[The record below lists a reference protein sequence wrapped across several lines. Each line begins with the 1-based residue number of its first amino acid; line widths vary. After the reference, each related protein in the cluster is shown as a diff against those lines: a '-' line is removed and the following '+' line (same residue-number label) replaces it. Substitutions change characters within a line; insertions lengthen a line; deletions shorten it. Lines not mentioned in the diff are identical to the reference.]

1 MKRCGAAGIVWRF
14 RTDLAVARQREAL
27 SPTLLSALTGPA
39 VVAALAGIAWALFGA
54 TAALAVLGIGWGA
67 IIVSHARHLDL
78 LTRWAS
84 AGLDSTVPEGRGPW
98 QTAFANLYRRVR
110 TRVAY
115 QRDLTHT
122 IERFQSA
129 AEAIP
134 DGMVVL
140 DITNRI
146 KWANVR
152 ARSHLGLDDRHD
164 IGSPLMNIVRQPE
177 LVRFLEAGDFADPI
191 VIESQREAGVTL
203 AIQIVPFGVEE
214 KLLISRD
221 ITRLEAVAKMRR
233 DFIANVSHELK
244 TPLTVIAGFLETL
257 QELDLDEKQRERF
270 IQLMQEQARSMQRLV
285 EDLLTLSA
293 LESEQNLLV
302 DEPFAIVGL
311 LLQLSSDAKSLS
323 QGKHAVTL
331 DIGDAATVQ
340 GSRDELASAFG
351 NLVSN
356 AIRYT
361 PAGGTITLSWRV
373 DDDGTGVFA
382 VTDSGIGIATEH
394 LPRLTERFYR
404 IDRSRSRAT
413 GGTGLG
419 LAIVKHVLLR
429 HQAALEIA
437 SEPGKGSTFAVRL
450 PARRVLPA
458 PVAADVAA
466 SLTST
471 EAPNGTAP

>member
-1 MKRCGAAGIVWRF
+1 M
-14 RTDLAVARQREAL
+14 
-27 SPTLLSALTGPA
+27 SPTLLSALLAPA
-39 VVAALAGIAWALFGA
+39 AMAVIAALRVGDRRRRGCALMVLASGGA
-54 TAALAVLGIGWGA
+54 RC
-67 IIVSHARHLDL
+67 SCYHARNLDR
-78 LTRWAS
+78 LTRWAGAS
-84 AGLDSTVPEGRGPW
+84 LDSPVPEGTGPW
-98 QTAFANLYRRVR
+98 RPAFSALYRRVR

-115 QRDLTHT
+115 QRDLAHT

-140 DITNRI
+140 DTANRI

-152 ARSHLGLDDRHD
+152 ARAHLGLDDRHD
-164 IGSPLMNIVRQPE
+164 VGSPLMNIVRQPE
-177 LVRFLEAGDFADPI
+177 FVRFLETGDFAEPI

-221 ITRLEAVAKMRR
+221 ITRLEAV
-233 DFIANVSHELK
+233 
-244 TPLTVIAGFLETL
+244 
-257 QELDLDEKQRERF
+257 REDAPR
-270 IQLMQEQARSMQRLV
+270 LHRQRLARI
-285 EDLLTLSA
+285 EDAADGHRRIPGNAAGARPGREAARALRPADAGAGAQHAAAGRGPADAVGAGERAESA
-293 LESEQNLLV
+293 GRRAIR
-302 DEPFAIVGL
+302 DRAADAPPFVRR
-311 LLQLSSDAKSLS
+311 QELS
-323 QGKHAVTL
+323 QGQHTVAL
-331 DIGDAATVQ
+331 DIGDAATVL

-373 DDDGTGVFA
+373 DDNGTGVFA
-382 VTDSGIGIATEH
+382 VTDSGIGIAPEH

-429 HQAALEIA
+429 HQATLEIA

-450 PARRVLPA
+450 PARRVQRAPLAPDAPA
-458 PVAADVAA
+458 PVYQ
-466 SLTST
+466 
-471 EAPNGTAP
+471 

>member
-1 MKRCGAAGIVWRF
+1 MRSTFLSALIAPAAVAVLAGVVGAIAGAAG
-14 RTDLAVARQREAL
+14 
-27 SPTLLSALTGPA
+27 A
-39 VVAALAGIAWALFGA
+39 VV
-54 TAALAVLGIGWGA
+54 VLGIGWGA
-67 IIVSHARHLDL
+67 LLMYHARNLDL
-78 LTRWAS
+78 LTRWAGAS
-84 AGLDSTVPEGRGPW
+84 LDSTVPEGKGPW
-98 QTAFANLYRRVR
+98 RAAFAALYRHTR
-110 TRVAY
+110 TRRAY
-115 QRDLTHT
+115 QRDLAHT

-129 AEAIP
+129 AAAIP

-140 DITNRI
+140 DTTNRI

-152 ARSHLGLDDRHD
+152 AHAHLGLDDRHD
-164 IGSPLMNIVRQPE
+164 VGSPLMNIVRQPE
-177 LVRFLEAGDFADPI
+177 FVRFLEAGDFAEPV
-191 VIESQREAGVTL
+191 VIESQREPGVTL

-293 LESEQNLLV
+293 LESEQNPLV
-302 DEPFAIVGL
+302 DEPFAIVSL
-311 LLQLSSDAKSLS
+311 MLHLSSDAKGLS
-323 QGKHAVTL
+323 QGQHTVAL
-331 DIGDAATVQ
+331 DLGDAATVL

-356 AIRYT
+356 AVRYT
-361 PAGGTITLSWRV
+361 PPGGTITLSWRV
-373 DDDGTGVFA
+373 DDNGTGVFA
-382 VTDSGIGIATEH
+382 VTDSGIGIAPEH

-429 HQAALEIA
+429 HQATLEIA

-450 PARRVLPA
+450 PARRVQRAPLARDAPPA
-458 PVAADVAA
+458 P
-466 SLTST
+466 TSS
-471 EAPNGTAP
+471 EAPSGTAT

>member
-1 MKRCGAAGIVWRF
+1 V
-14 RTDLAVARQREAL
+14 
-27 SPTLLSALTGPA
+27 SPTLFSALLLPV
-39 VVAALAGIAWALFGA
+39 VVAAIAGVAWAAFGA
-54 TAALAVLGIGWGA
+54 GAALAVLGIGWGA
-67 IIVSHARHLDL
+67 IIVFHARNLDR
-78 LTRWAS
+78 LTRWAG
-84 AGLDSTVPEGRGPW
+84 AGLDTAVPEGTGPW
-98 QTAFANLYRRVR
+98 QSAFANLYRRVR
-110 TRVAY
+110 TRMAY
-115 QRDLTHT
+115 QRDLAHT

-140 DITNRI
+140 DTTNRI

-152 ARSHLGLDDRHD
+152 ARMQLGLDESHD
-164 IGSPLMNIVRQPE
+164 VGSPLMNIVRQPE
-177 LVRFLEAGDFADPI
+177 FVRFLESGDFTEPI

-203 AIQIVPFGVEE
+203 AIQVVPFGVEE

-221 ITRLEAVAKMRR
+221 ITRMEAVAKMRR

-244 TPLTVIAGFLETL
+244 TPLTVIAGFLETI

-270 IQLMQEQARSMQRLV
+270 IQLMQEQSRSMQRLV

-293 LESEQNLLV
+293 LESEQNALV

-311 LLQLSSDAKSLS
+311 MLQLSSDAKGLS
-323 QGKHAVTL
+323 QGQHTVAL
-331 DIGDAATVQ
+331 DIGDAATVI

-361 PAGGTITLSWRV
+361 PARGTITLSWRV
-373 DDDGTGVFA
+373 DDNGTGVFA
-382 VTDSGIGIATEH
+382 VTDSGIGISPEH
-394 LPRLTERFYR
+394 VPRLTERFYR

-429 HQAALEIA
+429 HQASLEIT
-437 SEPGKGSTFAVRL
+437 SETGKGSTFAVRL
-450 PARRVLPA
+450 PARRVQRAPA
-458 PVAADVAA
+458 PVDAPAQA
-466 SLTST
+466 TSS
-471 EAPNGTAP
+471 EAPSGTAT

>member
-1 MKRCGAAGIVWRF
+1 MNP
-14 RTDLAVARQREAL
+14 
-27 SPTLLSALTGPA
+27 SLLSALFAPA
-39 VVAALAGIAWALFGA
+39 AVAVAAGFVWAVAGPSGA
-54 TAALAVLGIGWGA
+54 VAVLGLGWGA
-67 IIVSHARHLDL
+67 LLVSHVRNLDR
-78 LTRWAS
+78 LTHWAES
-84 AGLDSTVPEGRGPW
+84 PTEIPVPEGSGPW
-98 QTAFANLYRRVR
+98 RAAFSGLYRRVR
-110 TRVAY
+110 LREAHR
-115 QRDLTHT
+115 RDLGRT

-140 DITNRI
+140 DRQHRV
-146 KWANVR
+146 KWANIR
-152 ARSHLGLDDRHD
+152 ARAHLGLDDRHD
-164 IGSPLMNIVRQPE
+164 IGSPLSNIVRQPE
-177 LVRFLEAGDFADPI
+177 FVRFLEGGDFAEPI
-191 VIESQREAGVTL
+191 TIESQREAGLTL
-203 AIQIVPFGVEE
+203 AIQIVPFGMEE
-214 KLLISRD
+214 RLLISRD
-221 ITRLEAVAKMRR
+221 ITRLEAVSRMRR

-270 IQLMQEQARSMQRLV
+270 IQLMQEQAGSMQRLV

-293 LESEQNLLV
+293 LESEQNPML
-302 DEPFAIVGL
+302 DEKFAVVGL
-311 LLQLSSDAKSLS
+311 LLQISADAKSLS
-323 QGKHAVTL
+323 QGRHAVEL
-331 DIGDAATVQ
+331 DLGDAATVS

-361 PAGGTITLSWRV
+361 PEGGTITLAWRV
-373 DDDGTGVFA
+373 DTDGTGVFA
-382 VTDSGIGIATEH
+382 VTDTGIGIAPEH

-429 HQAALEIA
+429 HQATLEIA

-450 PARRVLPA
+450 PARRVEHAQSVPDLPA
-458 PVAADVAA
+458 PAV
-466 SLTST
+466 SN
-471 EAPNGTAP
+471 EAPRGTVS

>member
-1 MKRCGAAGIVWRF
+1 M
-14 RTDLAVARQREAL
+14 
-27 SPTLLSALTGPA
+27 SPTLISALIAPA
-39 VVAALAGIAWALFGA
+39 VVAVIAGIAWAIAGA
-54 TAALAVLGIGWGA
+54 AGAVAVLFIGWGA
-67 IIVSHARHLDL
+67 ILVYHVRNLDR
-78 LTRWAS
+78 LTRWAG
-84 AGLDSTVPEGRGPW
+84 ATLDSPVPESTGPW
-98 QTAFANLYRRVR
+98 RPAFTAIYRRAR
-110 TRVAY
+110 TRRAY
-115 QRDLTHT
+115 QRDLAHT

-140 DITNRI
+140 DTSNRI

-152 ARSHLGLDDRHD
+152 ARAHLGLDDQHD

-177 LVRFLEAGDFADPI
+177 FVRFLETGDFADPI
-191 VIESQREAGVTL
+191 AIESQREFGVTL

-221 ITRLEAVAKMRR
+221 ITRLEAVEKMRR

-257 QELDLDEKQRERF
+257 QELELDEKQRERF
-270 IQLMQEQARSMQRLV
+270 VQLMQEQSRSMQRLV
-285 EDLLTLSA
+285 EDLLTLSS
-293 LESEQNLLV
+293 LESEQNPLV
-302 DEPFAIVGL
+302 DEPFAIVAL
-311 LLQLSSDAKSLS
+311 MLQLSSDAKGLS
-323 QGKHAVTL
+323 RGQHAVAL
-331 DIGDAATVQ
+331 DLGDAATVV
-340 GSRDELASAFG
+340 GSRDEIASAFG

-361 PAGGTITLSWRV
+361 PARGTITLTWRV
-373 DDDGTGVFA
+373 DDNGTGLFA
-382 VTDSGIGIATEH
+382 VTDSGIGIAPEH

-429 HQAALEIA
+429 HQATLEIA
-437 SEPGKGSTFAVRL
+437 SEPGMGSTFAVRL
-450 PARRVLPA
+450 PARRVLRAPMALEVPA
-458 PVAADVAA
+458 LA
-466 SLTST
+466 TSS
-471 EAPNGTAP
+471 EAPSGTAS